1 MTWKDIMKR
10 ELLQGPA
17 EASSYYYENR
27 PNIKEVEEGWK
38 KFQKEQQ
45 RNLKKLEDGIMS
57 ARKDL
62 AEIVDDMQ
70 VSPENEKKFKR
81 VLNKLADMVET
92 YADLAMETSTDF
104 LPADYPNRQRDYARQ
119 VEQRARD
126 RAEEDRGRAK
136 KIRDRAK
143 RLGE

>member
-1 MTWKDIMKR
+1 MTWKDVMKR

-45 RNLKKLEDGIMS
+45 RNLQKLEDGVMGI
-57 ARKDL
+57 RKDL

-70 VSPENEKKFKR
+70 VSPENEKKFKK
-81 VLNKLADMVET
+81 VLNKLADMIET
-92 YADLAMETSTDF
+92 YADLAIETSTDF
-104 LPADYPNRQRDYARQ
+104 LPADYPTRQIEYRRRM
-119 VEQRARD
+119 EQSTRD
-126 RAEEDRGRAK
+126 RAAEDRGRAK

-143 RLGE
+143 KLGE

>member
-62 AEIVDDMQ
+62 TEIVDDMQ

-104 LPADYPNRQRDYARQ
+104 LPADYPNRQREYARQ
-119 VEQRARD
+119 VEQRTRD